1 MINNSFSYIKSQ
13 IPSLYHQIM
22 RENLWRSH
30 SISNSHDSPART
42 DDYKREIKCIKP
54 EIRLP

>member
-54 EIRLP
+54 EI